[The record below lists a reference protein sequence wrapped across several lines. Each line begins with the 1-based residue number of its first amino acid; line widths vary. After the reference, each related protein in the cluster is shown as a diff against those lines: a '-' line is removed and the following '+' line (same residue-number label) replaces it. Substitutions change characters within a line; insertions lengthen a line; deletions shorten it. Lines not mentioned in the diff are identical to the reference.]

1 MPFSV
6 DKNNT
11 DATYRFTY
19 QTNDEI
25 EYSRFKNMLGSEKI
39 YYRIKTNDIDT
50 LVEVALKSKYELTGK
65 DYVFDVEFILLNDE
79 NGYMSN
85 ESLNRV

>member
-79 NGYMSN
+79 NGYMSY